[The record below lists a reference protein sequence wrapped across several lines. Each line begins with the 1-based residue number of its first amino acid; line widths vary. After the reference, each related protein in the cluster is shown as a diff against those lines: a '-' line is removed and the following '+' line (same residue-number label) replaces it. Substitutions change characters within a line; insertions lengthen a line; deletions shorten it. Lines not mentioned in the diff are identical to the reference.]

1 MAAYWSRLAI
11 VHTSLNPS
19 HSHFGMKEP
28 SSASLWAGGII
39 VALII
44 IGLLYVGMARPDSQ
58 ESVSAEAGGTTGEEE
73 IQDSSTATGVSGGSA
88 QGGRKPLAVT
98 TSFAS
103 VSSTTAVVVG
113 TVDPEGL
120 PTRYWF
126 EYGTSLTFDRFAEA
140 RSIGG
145 GTSEIG
151 ASGYLTALKP
161 NTEYYFRIAAENAKG
176 RVYGS
181 AFKFI
186 TAPK

>member
-1 MAAYWSRLAI
+1 MPVLI
-11 VHTSLNPS
+11 H
-19 HSHFGMKEP
+19 HIFGMKEQ

-44 IGLLYVGMARPDSQ
+44 LGLVYVAMATSNSQ
-58 ESVSAEAGGTTGEEE
+58 VPAPASAEVGSEATGET
-73 IQDSSTATGVSGGSA
+73 QTSSPADTASTGTVTN
-88 QGGRKPLAVT
+88 GRKPVAQT
-98 TSFAS
+98 TGFAS

-120 PTRYWF
+120 ATKYWF
-126 EYGTSLTFDRFAEA
+126 EYGTSLTFDRFVDI
-140 RSIGG
+140 RSAGG
-145 GTSEIG
+145 GTLEIG
-151 ASGYLTALKP
+151 ASGYLTNLKP